1 MIDLRID
8 EKARKKNIQRCKD
21 NGILLPTY
29 EQMRDPSKVPQSV
42 KDELKGIGLW
52 DVHSRNLFR
61 VTWKNE
67 PKEKGGQFGE
77 VNYFELPREMR
88 RTRAWCLS

>member
-1 MIDLRID
+1 MINLEIN
-8 EKARKKNIQRCKD
+8 EAGRKKNIQRCKEK
-21 NGILLPTY
+21 GILLPTY
-29 EQMRDPSKVPQSV
+29 EQMRDPSKIPQSI

-67 PKEKGGQFGE
+67 AAEKGG
-77 VNYFELPREMR
+77 
-88 RTRAWCLS
+88 